1 VTDTAPSP
9 QGTVLDYLAT
19 IGKLGD
25 DLRKAGYRPD
35 LTEVRDSVRA
45 GCTTVA
51 EWAAWRS
58 GTFTAWN
65 GAA

>member
-9 QGTVLDYLAT
+9 AQGTVPNYLAT
-19 IGKLGD
+19 IGKLRD
-25 DLRKAGYRPD
+25 DLRKAGYRLD
-35 LTEVRDSVRA
+35 LTEVRDAVRA

-58 GTFTAWN
+58 DTFG